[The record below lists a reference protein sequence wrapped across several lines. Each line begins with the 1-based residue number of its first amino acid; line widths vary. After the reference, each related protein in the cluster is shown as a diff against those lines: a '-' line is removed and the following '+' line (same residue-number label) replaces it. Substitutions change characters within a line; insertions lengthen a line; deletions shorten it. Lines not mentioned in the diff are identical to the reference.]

1 MKSKKRW
8 VQILIGI
15 PLNYQDLLVGQLAA
29 LGFGGFLQE
38 NDVLSCYIEH
48 HRWTHALGT
57 SFRELLIRF
66 HHEFPTLELG
76 FYKRTVRDQNWN
88 ATWERSIGIVEATRR
103 IIIKPSWKKLRARD
117 KNKIV
122 LQIDPKM
129 SFGTGHHETTRLS
142 LVLLEKY
149 LYPGTAIL
157 DVGTGTGILAIAAA
171 KLGASS
177 ALGVDIDE
185 WSVINAKENIKRNRE
200 SKKVNVVLGGTEKIP
215 KRKFDLIIANIDLPT
230 ITKNFSRLVKKIHP
244 AGIII
249 LSGLLTTDLTSVLN
263 ILQTH
268 KMVPMEIISENEWV
282 ALAFSKTYADND
294 D

>member
-15 PLNYQDLLVGQLAA
+15 PSNYQDLLVGQLAA

-38 NDVLSCYIEH
+38 DDVLSCYIEH
-48 HRWTHALGT
+48 HRWTRTLES
-57 SFRELLIRF
+57 SFHDLLTRF
-66 HHEFPTLELG
+66 QHEFPTLELR
-76 FYKRTVRDQNWN
+76 FHRRAIRDQNWN

-142 LVLLEKY
+142 LVLLERY
-149 LYPGTAIL
+149 LHQGMAIL

-177 ALGVDIDE
+177 ALGIDIDE

-200 SKKVNVVLGGTEKIP
+200 SKKVKMVWGGTEKIP
-215 KRKFDLIIANIDLPT
+215 KKKFDLIIANIDLPT

-249 LSGLLTTDLTSVLN
+249 LSGLLTTDLTPVLD

-268 KMVPMEIISENEWV
+268 RIVPMEIINENEWV
-282 ALAFSKTYADND
+282 ALALSKAYADND